1 MQDYIVEPMNQIKL
15 ICLDVDGTLIDD
27 NVKIPQCNI
36 DEIKR
41 AVSKG
46 VKVAITSGR
55 MSLSTKYFMDLIGI
69 DGAISSLGGG
79 MLEDENGNI
88 IEEYFLD
95 LEICKKII
103 QLANDN
109 GITLYAYHH
118 YEWYTDITKADPYW
132 IDAEKRLTNVRGTL
146 VHDLQKEVLERLCPN
161 KMLAMHKDPEKAKA
175 FMEYLEKELPDR
187 SKINIFMSGKT
198 YIELVPPQAN
208 KGNAVRGLCLYYNIP
223 KENVMVCGDYY
234 NDIHMFKEAAI
245 SVAAANAPDAVKK
258 AATYVTKADN
268 NQGVVAEAIRV
279 FIP

>member
-1 MQDYIVEPMNQIKL
+1 MNQIKL
-15 ICLDVDGTLIDD
+15 ICLDVDGTLVDD
-27 NVKIPQCNI
+27 NVQIPQCNI
-36 DEIKR
+36 DEIRR

-55 MSLSTKYFMDLIGI
+55 ISLSAKYFMDLLEI
-69 DGAISSLGGG
+69 DGAISSYGGG

-88 IEEYFLD
+88 IEEYTLD
-95 LEICKKII
+95 VDTCKKII

-109 GITLYAYHH
+109 GMTLYAYYH
-118 YEWYTDITKADPYW
+118 YEWFSDITKADPYW
-132 IDAEKRLTNVRGTL
+132 IEAEKRLTNVSGTI
-146 VHDLQKEVLERLCPN
+146 VNDLQSEVLSKYNPN
-161 KMLAMHKDPEKAKA
+161 KMLAMHKDTNKVKDFMA
-175 FMEYLEKELPDR
+175 FLEKELPDR
-187 SKINIFMSGKT
+187 SKVNIFMSGPT

-208 KGNAVRGLCLYYNIP
+208 KGNAVRGLCRYYNIP

-234 NDIHMFKEAAI
+234 NDIFMFKEAAI
-245 SVAAANAPDAVKK
+245 SVAAANAPEAVKK

>member
-15 ICLDVDGTLIDD
+15 ICLDVDGTLVDD

-88 IEEYFLD
+88 IEEFFLD

-118 YEWYTDITKADPYW
+118 YE
-132 IDAEKRLTNVRGTL
+132 
-146 VHDLQKEVLERLCPN
+146 
-161 KMLAMHKDPEKAKA
+161 
-175 FMEYLEKELPDR
+175 
-187 SKINIFMSGKT
+187 
-198 YIELVPPQAN
+198 
-208 KGNAVRGLCLYYNIP
+208 
-223 KENVMVCGDYY
+223 
-234 NDIHMFKEAAI
+234 
-245 SVAAANAPDAVKK
+245 
-258 AATYVTKADN
+258 
-268 NQGVVAEAIRV
+268 
-279 FIP
+279 

>member
-1 MQDYIVEPMNQIKL
+1 MNDIKL
-15 ICLDVDGTLIDD
+15 ICLDVDGTLVDD
-27 NVKIPQCNI
+27 KVSIPQCNI

-41 AVSKG
+41 AQSKG
-46 VKVAITSGR
+46 VKIAITSGR
-55 MSLSTKYFMDLIGI
+55 MSLSTKYFMDKIGI
-69 DGAISSLGGG
+69 TGPISSLGGG

-88 IEEYFLD
+88 IEDHLLD
-95 LEICKKII
+95 AETCRKIV
-103 QLANDN
+103 QLANEN

-118 YEWYTDITKADPYW
+118 YSWYADRTKADPYW
-132 IDAEKRLTNVRGTL
+132 LETEKYVTTVRGTI
-146 VHDLQKEVLERLCPN
+146 VDDLQKEVLDRFNPN
-161 KMLAMHKDPEKAKA
+161 KMLAMHRDHARVKE
-175 FMEYLEKELPDR
+175 FMALLEKKLPDR
-187 SKINIFMSGKT
+187 SRINIFLSGPT

-208 KGNAVRGLCLYYNIP
+208 KGNAVRGLCRYYNIS

-234 NDIHMFKEAAI
+234 NDIHMFKEAAV